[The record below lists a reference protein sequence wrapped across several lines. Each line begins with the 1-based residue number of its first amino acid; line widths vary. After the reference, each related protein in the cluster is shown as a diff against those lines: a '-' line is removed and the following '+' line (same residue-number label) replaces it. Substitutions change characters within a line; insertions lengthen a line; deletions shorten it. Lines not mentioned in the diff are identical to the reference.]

1 MSNPFSKENYVS
13 SAGEGMDADA
23 VKALLDNAR
32 KQIAEGGVEALLT
45 DLGLGGRAEAAP
57 EATPASAFTADESAM
72 SAALEAAAAA
82 GPGGVVQL
90 QAGTAAAAAVAS
102 SQPAAPE
109 SAQDRAAAAL
119 AAQPAGAGAAA
130 PAAPP
135 TASSGATGAAG
146 DADALQAL
154 QAMMAAAAA
163 DPSTVV
169 VHTES
174 SNSASFVAAQVQ
186 KAGAL
191 FGEGQFEAALAA
203 LDEALADASS
213 KAALLDDATLSVVHT
228 NRGAALEKMDLG
240 AEAIAA
246 FSAAIAA
253 DARAAARGGGG
264 GGGGAADAG
273 ADAARRQLLRHNFAV
288 ALKRTGEHVK
298 AEYEFGAAAALARA
312 AAAAG
317 GDAAAAAANLLS
329 SLCGQAACLIQ
340 LERFSEALAV
350 ADAAVVARG
359 ASSSGG
365 GGGGG
370 GAVQPLKDRAYCLLQ
385 LGRHEDAM
393 AALDTA
399 AAAGVPAEDLAP
411 WRLGALTSLAQAS
424 AAAGKH
430 AEAAAFC
437 ARALALGAPAADT
450 EALRFARAVALSHLP
465 EQLGEAVA
473 EFRRVLG
480 DAGSGGGPKTA
491 ASRTNDA
498 RVALG
503 NVLLLQGKPLEAAEL
518 LEAAS
523 ASFGT
528 AAAPTGVVPA
538 PATAAEGGAV
548 TVATALVVW
557 LHLGMALAQCGAAH
571 FEKARM
577 AFGKVL
583 DIEPAN
589 ADARKGL
596 EGVTI
601 AHAEAGAAADDS
613 SGGAAAAPSVSA
625 GTEHMNTAIGQG
637 EAMLAAAQQQRATA
651 ATAEVEARDAADQSA
666 LAAAV
671 FPYERLTQEPLPAG
685 VDASKKEVYL
695 SDADFAAHLGTAR
708 EDFYKMPGWKQK
720 KAKQAAR
727 LF

>member
-45 DLGLGGRAEAAP
+45 DLGLGGRAEAVP
-57 EATPASAFTADESAM
+57 ETTPASAFTADESAM

-163 DPSTVV
+163 DPSTVI

-186 KAGAL
+186 KAGTL
-191 FGEGQFEAALAA
+191 FGEGQFEATLAA

-213 KAALLDDATLSVVHT
+213 KAALLDDATLSVVHS
-228 NRGAALEKMDLG
+228 NRGAALEKMDRG

-253 DARAAARGGGG
+253 DARAAARGGGD
-264 GGGGAADAG
+264 GGGAADAA

-288 ALKRTGEHVK
+288 ALKRTGEFEK
-298 AEYEFGAAAALARA
+298 AAYEFGAAAALARA

-317 GDAAAAAANLLS
+317 GDAAAVAANLLS

-359 ASSSGG
+359 ASS

-370 GAVQPLKDRAYCLLQ
+370 GAAQPLKDRAYCLLQ
-385 LGRHEDAM
+385 LGRHEDAV

-399 AAAGVPAEDLAP
+399 AAAGVSAEDLAP

-424 AAAGKH
+424 ATAGSH

-437 ARALALGAPAADT
+437 AKALALGAPAADT

-465 EQLGEAVA
+465 DQLGEAVA

-480 DAGSGGGPKTA
+480 NAGSGGQKMA

-589 ADARKGL
+589 SDARKGL

-601 AHAEAGAAADDS
+601 AHAEAGAAAADS

-625 GTEHMNTAIGQG
+625 GTEHMDTAIGQG

-708 EDFYKMPGWKQK
+708 EDFCKMPGWKQK